1 MRSHRL
7 RSGVAVCAA
16 SLLAGCASYTPGIS
30 VDEKPTGKES
40 YLYGRFFIEAPKA
53 AISFDKHMSMGFAIS
68 CSSGETYTLRFANEF
83 PLQVIRIAPSVCS
96 LAEFVYTDAD
106 GVIKSRKPAP
116 KGLMKDARFDAGK
129 AYYLGDFFAEGT
141 TAVYGRTRS
150 TNWRIK
156 TVKNDYGKTTADMK
170 VVFPNLAVIPTEDRM
185 IGKPSQ

>member
-1 MRSHRL
+1 MRTHRL
-7 RSGVAVCAA
+7 WSAVAVCAA
-16 SLLAGCASYTPGIS
+16 SLLAGCASYTRSIS
-30 VDEKPTGKES
+30 PDEKPSGSES

-53 AISFDKHMSMGFAIS
+53 AVSFDKHMSMGFAIS
-68 CSSGETYTLRFANEF
+68 CSSGETYTLRFANDF
-83 PLQVIRIAPSVCS
+83 PLQVIKIAPSVCS

-116 KGLMKDARFDAGK
+116 KGLMRDVRFDVGK

-141 TAVYGRTRS
+141 TAVYGTTRS

-156 TVKNDYGKTTADMK
+156 SIKNDYGKTTADMK
-170 VVFPNLAVIPTEDRM
+170 GVFPNLAVIPTEDRM